1 MTLWILMSYVMLL
14 NATFIK
20 TDMKKE
26 LDIQKE
32 LEAIRNAKFKKS
44 VNQIYKQ
51 LETITQDELEMSLE
65 QFLQLHKLLN
75 KGD

>member
-1 MTLWILMSYVMLL
+1 MLKL
-14 NATFIK
+14 IK
-20 TDMKKE
+20 KDMKKE

-32 LEAIRNAKFKKS
+32 LEEIRNAKFKKS

-51 LETITQDELEMSLE
+51 LEAITQDELEMSLE
-65 QFLQLHKLLN
+65 EFLQLHKLLN

>member
-1 MTLWILMSYVMLL
+1 
-14 NATFIK
+14 
-20 TDMKKE
+20 MKKE

-32 LEAIRNAKFKKS
+32 LEEIRNAKFKKS

-51 LETITQDELEMSLE
+51 LETITQDQLEMSLE

>member
-1 MTLWILMSYVMLL
+1 MLL

-65 QFLQLHKLLN
+65 EFLQLHKLLN